1 MSDSK
6 RALTMSFSGQ
16 RKATIGKTRPT
27 RPAWKKQLFTWTK
40 REKAR
45 VAVVDQRAADPVA

>member
-16 RKATIGKTRPT
+16 RKALIGKARPT
-27 RPAWKKQLFTWTK
+27 RPGWKKQLFSWAK
-40 REKAR
+40 REK
-45 VAVVDQRAADPVA
+45 VQRTATPTA

>member
-16 RKATIGKTRPT
+16 RKATVGKTRPA

-45 VAVVDQRAADPVA
+45 ATAADQRAAQ

>member
-16 RKATIGKTRPT
+16 RKATVGKTRPA

-45 VAVVDQRAADPVA
+45 AAAVDQRAAQ